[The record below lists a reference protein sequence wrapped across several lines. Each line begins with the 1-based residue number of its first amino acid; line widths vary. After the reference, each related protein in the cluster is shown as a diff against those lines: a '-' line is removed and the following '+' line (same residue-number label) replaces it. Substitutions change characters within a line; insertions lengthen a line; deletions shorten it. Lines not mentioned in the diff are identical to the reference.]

1 MEPAPE
7 PARDRKPRTIH
18 GSPRGVP
25 TLPKVNRELLE
36 SLPQRVRV
44 QGAKIRKRD
53 WDALI
58 ELVGKG
64 RSRRSAA
71 AELRISERR
80 VIDEMA
86 ANPEFRDRLEHAEAL
101 RIGNVQDANYLACT
115 VPDSNGR
122 FDSRAQALFLA
133 NAVPDEYA
141 MRPGGAMGQGLP
153 PAARLEIHLSAEQ
166 RAAAAEL
173 VSRLLGVGP
182 AAPDEK
188 VVEALP
194 AETPAASQ
202 PEPEAPLAAELL
214 PAPPGE
220 TAADDLW

>member
-115 VPDSNGR
+115 VPD
-122 FDSRAQALFLA
+122 
-133 NAVPDEYA
+133 EYA

-182 AAPDEK
+182 DAPDEK